1 VQQQQQQQQQALSSC
16 RQLRLSSRQPCE
28 QQQQQQQWGSGFW
41 QEVLSHEFGLLLS
54 PSSSVPFGSMSDA
67 DIGLILNEALK
78 QAQGQQQQQQQQ
90 QQHSGR

>member
-1 VQQQQQQQQQALSSC
+1 VQQQQQQALSSC

-28 QQQQQQQWGSGFW
+28 QQQQQWGSGFW

-67 DIGLILNEALK
+67 DIGLILTEALK

-90 QQHSGR
+90 